1 MIKADIEK
9 LSIPELLAKKKQTNK
24 LAYSVLLGL
33 LVFASV
39 IFYLMYNGQK
49 EMGNLLFFVPVIGF
63 LLAIYTGRTINQINA
78 ELNKRLK

>member
-39 IFYLMYNGQK
+39 IFYIMYNSQK